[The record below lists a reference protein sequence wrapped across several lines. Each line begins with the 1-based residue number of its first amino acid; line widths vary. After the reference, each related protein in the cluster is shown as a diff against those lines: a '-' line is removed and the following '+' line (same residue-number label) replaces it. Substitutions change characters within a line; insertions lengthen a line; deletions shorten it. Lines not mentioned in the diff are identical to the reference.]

1 MVKRVRLWD
10 FKFELATGSK
20 LPVFMQI
27 VQKIIEEIQA
37 GRLSAS
43 APMPSTRQLAASLAV
58 NRKTVIM
65 AYDELIAQGW
75 LSSAVRSQTFV
86 SPNLPASLTR
96 KPMPATA
103 PLTLPGQDE
112 KSALNSQADNALEAY
127 TEAAPG
133 SIQFSDGMPDTRLI
147 PNNIIARAFR
157 HSLLHASKN
166 HCLSYGDPKGMM
178 ALRRSISDML
188 NMERGLYVT
197 TDNICI
203 VRGSQM
209 GIFLAA
215 RVLVKPGDHVVVEHL
230 SYPPAR
236 DAFKS
241 CGAHILSVGLDEH
254 GLKVDEL
261 EALCRKTRIRAVYVT
276 PHHQFPTTVT
286 MTPERRLKLL
296 MLAVTY
302 DFHIIEDDYDH
313 EFHFTNHPILPLA
326 SSDKHNRVI
335 YVGSLSKVL
344 APALRVGYLV
354 APAAL
359 IARCS
364 QEILLIDRQGNS
376 VTEQTVSELINSG
389 ELRHHIRKTFKI
401 YSERRQHF
409 ERLIHAQLQ
418 PYLDFKMPVG
428 GLAFWV
434 LLKKAHTLP
443 ALLQQAQAQKLGLLP
458 ASNFANGK
466 EDGKASPSIAGFR
479 LGFGNLDMDEIEEG
493 VRRLQL
499 ALTTA
504 A

>member
-1 MVKRVRLWD
+1 MKRVRLWD

-43 APMPSTRQLAASLAV
+43 APMPSTRQLAANLEV

-86 SPNLPASLTR
+86 SPNLPVSLSR
-96 KPMPATA
+96 KSPVVPPLAKALAADPAQPSAIDKMPADSYST
-103 PLTLPGQDE
+103 PE
-112 KSALNSQADNALEAY
+112 
-127 TEAAPG
+127 PG

-166 HCLSYGDPKGMM
+166 HCLAYGDPKGMM
-178 ALRRSISDML
+178 ALRSSISDML

-215 RVLVKPGDHVVVEHL
+215 RVLVKPGDHVVVEQL

-241 CGAHILSVGLDEH
+241 CGANILSVGLDEF

-261 EALCRKTRIRAVYVT
+261 EQLCRKTTIRAVYVT

-296 MLAVTY
+296 MLAETY
-302 DFHIIEDDYDH
+302 NFHIIEDDYDH

-359 IARCS
+359 IERCS

-376 VTEQTVSELINSG
+376 VTEQMVSELINSG

-401 YSERRQHF
+401 YSERRRHF
-409 ERLIHAQLQ
+409 ERLIDAQLAE
-418 PYLDFKMPVG
+418 YVDFKMPVG

-434 LLKKAHTLP
+434 LLKQAGGMERL
-443 ALLQQAQAQKLGLLP
+443 LLQAQQQKLGLLP
-458 ASNFANGK
+458 ASNFATGRGHSDDK
-466 EDGKASPSIAGFR
+466 PAIDGFR

-493 VRRLQL
+493 VRRLRL
-499 ALTTA
+499 ALQA
-504 A
+504 VG

>member
-10 FKFELATGSK
+10 FKFELAPGSK

-86 SPNLPASLTR
+86 SPNLPVSLSR
-96 KPMPATA
+96 KPAPAMA
-103 PLTLPGQDE
+103 ALTETQAKALPELTTQVDT
-112 KSALNSQADNALEAY
+112 Y
-127 TEAAPG
+127 TVAEPG

-147 PNNIIARAFR
+147 PNNIMARAFR
-157 HSLLHASKN
+157 HSLLHANKN
-166 HCLSYGDPKGMM
+166 HCLAYGDPKGMM
-178 ALRRSISDML
+178 ALRSSISDML

-215 RVLVKPGDHVVVEHL
+215 RVLVKPGDHVVVEQL

-241 CGAHILSVGLDEH
+241 CGANILSVGLDEH

-261 EALCRKTRIRAVYVT
+261 EQLCRKTPIRAVYVT

-286 MTPERRLKLL
+286 MTAERRLKLL
-296 MLAVTY
+296 MLAATY
-302 DFHIIEDDYDH
+302 DFYIIEDDYDH

-326 SSDKHNRVI
+326 SNDKHNRVI

-359 IARCS
+359 IERCS

-376 VTEQTVSELINSG
+376 VTEQTVSGLINSG

-401 YSERRQHF
+401 YSERRSHF
-409 ERLIHAQLQ
+409 ERLIHEHLAEFV
-418 PYLDFKMPVG
+418 DFRMPIG
-428 GLAFWV
+428 GLAFWIW
-434 LLKKAHTLP
+434 LKQQQQME
-443 ALLQQAQAQKLGLLP
+443 ALLLQAQQHKIGLLP
-458 ASNFANGK
+458 ASNFTTGK
-466 EDGKASPSIAGFR
+466 KASIAGFR
-479 LGFGNLDMDEIEEG
+479 LGFGNLDMDEIAEG
-493 VRRLQL
+493 VRRLRL
-499 ALTTA
+499 ALQA
-504 A
+504 CS